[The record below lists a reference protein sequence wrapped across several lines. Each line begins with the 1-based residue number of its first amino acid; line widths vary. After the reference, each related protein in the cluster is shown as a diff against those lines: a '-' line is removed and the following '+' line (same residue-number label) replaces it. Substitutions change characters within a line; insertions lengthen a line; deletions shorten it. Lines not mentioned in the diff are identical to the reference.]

1 MDGNVEVFV
10 VLMFAFRKRS
20 MTALLVVA
28 RCAVLVAVLIMVDDL
43 FERMMNRG

>member
-20 MTALLVVA
+20 MTALLVAA
-28 RCAVLVAVLIMVDDL
+28 RCAVRVVVRIMA
-43 FERMMNRG
+43 FIIPEN